1 MKMSDTPRSGI
12 GRFEEPP
19 EQILDATC
27 GGRSIWLP
35 ENKERDDALYIDSRR
50 EEKGFVDEAVPE
62 SLRPNNPNYSVEPD
76 DIQDFR
82 DLPYPDES
90 FNLAVFDPPHIIRS
104 DGMET
109 LTGVMTK
116 KYGCLHAETW
126 QDDLRRGFDELFR
139 VLSPGGTLVF
149 KFADMDTDFST
160 VLDLAPKEP
169 LFGTTTKNKKNHET
183 RWFVF
188 YKSER
193 NNRCVEPD
201 TDRRENDE

>member
-1 MKMSDTPRSGI
+1 MGGAERS
-12 GRFEEPP
+12 PP

-35 ENKERDDALYIDSRR
+35 ESKERDDTLYIDSRR
-50 EEKGFVDEAVPE
+50 EDTGFVDEAVPE

-76 DIQDFR
+76 DVQDFR

-90 FNLAVFDPPHIIRS
+90 FDLAVFDPPHIIRS

-126 QDDLRRGFDELFR
+126 QDDLRRGFNELFR
-139 VLSPGGTLVF
+139 VLSPGGTLIF
-149 KFADMDTDFST
+149 KFADTDTDFST
-160 VLDLAPKEP
+160 VLDLAPEEP
-169 LFGTTTKNKKNHET
+169 LFGTTTKNKTNHET

-188 YKSER
+188 HKSGR
-193 NNRCVEPD
+193 NDRADSTD
-201 TDRRENDE
+201 TNQEGGDA